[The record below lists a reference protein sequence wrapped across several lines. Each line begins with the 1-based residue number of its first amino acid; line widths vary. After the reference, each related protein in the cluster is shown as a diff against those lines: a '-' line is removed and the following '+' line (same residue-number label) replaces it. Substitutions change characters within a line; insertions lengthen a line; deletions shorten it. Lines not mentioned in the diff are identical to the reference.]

1 MRKIYRNELHR
12 IIKQELGYDPA
23 LFVLQD
29 ISGDEGPAIRICV
42 RDTPLCFI
50 IRNSKTS
57 WDMFQSSTTRYRPDW
72 AATSWYPPN
81 GHLNFDQLKEQF
93 VVWMRQHP
101 KKYFDDQESSDSWRD
116 WDLNRTVLDV
126 LDTSSIDNSPFNM
139 EQTAAIEHTLSA
151 FRIEAIEKLGL
162 QDVDIQKLNE
172 QIDYLIEASSRIGRK
187 DWLMIAA
194 SSIITIVVTLSL
206 DTTKGRTLFELF
218 RAALSALGFGSPLIG
233 H

>member
-1 MRKIYRNELHR
+1 
-12 IIKQELGYDPA
+12 
-23 LFVLQD
+23 
-29 ISGDEGPAIRICV
+29 
-42 RDTPLCFI
+42 
-50 IRNSKTS
+50 
-57 WDMFQSSTTRYRPDW
+57 
-72 AATSWYPPN
+72 
-81 GHLNFDQLKEQF
+81 
-93 VVWMRQHP
+93 
-101 KKYFDDQESSDSWRD
+101 
-116 WDLNRTVLDV
+116 
-126 LDTSSIDNSPFNM
+126 M